1 MRYLIELHH
10 LADERVTGTVQAWSD
25 EDSSGQPLQEG
36 RAAPVGFSGWLELLR
51 LLGSTGPRR

>member
-10 LADERVTGTVQAWSD
+10 IADERVTGTVQAWSEE
-25 EDSSGQPLQEG
+25 EDSGGQPPQEE

-51 LLGSTGPRR
+51 LLGSTES